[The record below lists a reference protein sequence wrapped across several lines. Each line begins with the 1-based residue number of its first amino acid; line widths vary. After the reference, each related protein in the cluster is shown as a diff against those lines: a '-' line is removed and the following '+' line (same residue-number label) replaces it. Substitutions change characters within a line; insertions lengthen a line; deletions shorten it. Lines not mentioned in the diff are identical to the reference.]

1 MLQKTKMKL
10 ALCVQTPEIDTPGPV
25 ALLSGTFEE
34 RVRKAASLGVDGVEL
49 APMNPAAL
57 DPSSIRELLQ
67 RHNLEVAAIAS
78 VSLGM
83 SGLTLLHPDP
93 AVSAQARS
101 RLDDLI
107 RFAAAVGA
115 PLVTVGSFRGR
126 VGDCGA
132 EGRAKL
138 AGILREAASFAEQQ
152 GVRLVVEPMNRFQA
166 DLITTAAE
174 GLSFLQE
181 VNHPAVGLL
190 LDTNHMLTEE
200 TSWSEPFRRAMEA
213 GKLWHVHL
221 ADSNRQ
227 TPGYGL
233 IDFMPIL
240 QILRDIG
247 YAHYLSI
254 EAFAKPDADTAAQDG
269 VHHVRSLLKRLAS

>member
-1 MLQKTKMKL
+1 MKL

-34 RVRKAASLGVDGVEL
+34 RVRKAADLGVEGVEL
-49 APMNPAAL
+49 APMNPAVL
-57 DPSSIRELLQ
+57 DAASIRELLQ
-67 RHNLEVAAIAS
+67 RHDLEVAAIAS
-78 VSLGM
+78 VSLGL

-93 AVSAQARS
+93 SVSAQARS

-126 VGDCGA
+126 VGDSGA
-132 EGRAKL
+132 EGRARL
-138 AGILREAASFAEQQ
+138 ARMLREAASFAEQQ

-166 DLITTAAE
+166 DCITTAEE

-181 VNHPAVGLL
+181 IGHPAVGLL

-200 TSWSEPFRRAMEA
+200 TSWGEPFRRVMEA
-213 GKLWHVHL
+213 GRLWHVHL

-227 TPGYGL
+227 APGYGL
-233 IDFMPIL
+233 IDFGLIL
-240 QILRDIG
+240 QVLRDLG
-247 YAHYLSI
+247 YTHYLSI
-254 EAFAKPDADTAAQDG
+254 EAFTKPDPDTAARDG
-269 VHHVRSLLKRLAS
+269 VNHIRSLLKRMTS